1 MSTKSTRS
9 GAAGSAAAGFR
20 GRTISVV
27 RDLSVDEQVYLYEK
41 TRRLKAALR
50 DRQDV
55 SEFRLNRPELG
66 VYLFFMED
74 STRTK
79 ESFRNAAK
87 FHNVKVNDFIAE
99 HSSFNKKESI
109 TDTIKMLVGYSDQS
123 VFVVR
128 SKLEGVCRWLEA
140 AIGEYAVKASLP
152 PVSFINAGDGRHEHP
167 TQEFLDEFS
176 FLERLDWKREQIHL
190 ALVGDLFHGRTV
202 HSKVDG
208 LRVFGNVRVDLVA
221 PEEIGMPVHYV
232 DQMKRNGFEV
242 RLFASIEEY
251 LAQPSVAKIWYFT
264 RLQLERMGDQLRD
277 KEALFRQAVTFQS
290 GYLSKVLEGT
300 KFFHPLPRHSVTPT
314 IPPFLDRTSLN
325 GWDEQSMN
333 GYFTR
338 IIELGLVG
346 GKLGSDF
353 NGTERTIREFSDD
366 FVIEA
371 PVGAARKQDYKIGIK
386 PVENGM
392 VIDHIGKN
400 SKVAEIWNHIGKIR
414 EILGLDVVSSQGVFT
429 SQRDSDAFKG
439 LISLPDIRPFDER
452 QIKMLGAIAPGC
464 TINIIRES
472 RVIKK
477 YRLAMPPRV
486 YNLPGISCKNEDCIS
501 FPGHHEPIQA
511 EFYRSE
517 ESAFV
522 CRYCEKPHEFKE
534 IW

>member
-1 MSTKSTRS
+1 MDISQSGLLGRS
-9 GAAGSAAAGFR
+9 I
-20 GRTISVV
+20 TVV

-41 TRRLKAALR
+41 TRRLKTALR
-50 DRQDV
+50 EGGDLT
-55 SEFRLNRPELG
+55 EFRLNRPELG

-87 FHNVKVNDFIAE
+87 FHSVKVNDFVAE

-109 TDTIKMLVGYSDQS
+109 TDTIKMLVGYSSQS

-140 AIGEYAVKASLP
+140 AIGDYATKAGLP

-176 FLERLDWKREQIHL
+176 FLERLDWKRDQIHL

-208 LRVFGNVRVDLVA
+208 LRVFGQVKVDLVA
-221 PEEIGMPVHYV
+221 PEEIGMPAHYV
-232 DQMKRNGFEV
+232 EQMRRNGYQIRVFP
-242 RLFASIEEY
+242 SIREY
-251 LAQPSVAKIWYFT
+251 LAQPEIAKIWYFT
-264 RLQLERMGDQLRD
+264 RLQLERMGDKLRD
-277 KEALFRQAVTFQS
+277 KEAQFREAVTFQRD
-290 GYLSKVLEGT
+290 YLPRVPDGT

-314 IPPFLDRTSLN
+314 IPPFLDRTPLN

-338 IIELGLVG
+338 ITELALVG
-346 GKLGSDF
+346 GRLGHDF
-353 NGTERTIREFSDD
+353 KGTPLTVREFEDN
-366 FVIEA
+366 FVVEA
-371 PVGAARKQDYKIGIK
+371 AVRKGKKQDYKIGIK
-386 PVENGM
+386 PVENGI
-392 VIDHIGKN
+392 VIDHIGKR
-400 SKVAEIWNHIGKIR
+400 SSVEEIWSHIGKIR
-414 EILGLDVVSSQGVFT
+414 EILRLNVVSSQGVFS
-429 SQRDSDAFKG
+429 SQQDSGLYKG
-439 LISLPDIRPFDER
+439 LISLPDVRDFDER

-464 TINIIRES
+464 TVNIIRDS
-472 RVIKK
+472 AVIKK
-477 YRLAMPPRV
+477 YRLEMPPRV

-501 FPGHHEPIQA
+501 SPGHHEPVQA

-517 ESAFV
+517 ESTFV
-522 CRYCEKPHEFKE
+522 CRYCERPHEFKE